1 MHRILPVAAL
11 SLLTGCA
18 SYRPLP
24 SEAEHIAFR
33 DHVTKAMQ
41 EEGKA
46 ALELTHVKKAL
57 AAYSAVTLNA
67 LKTRASRSWDNS
79 DITTVG
85 GAGAVLGGLAEK
97 TGLLNAG
104 LFTAGLGLAGAS
116 RMKLDQQVDLTLAT
130 FRKLSCIGG
139 RVGMLTPEV
148 QRLARD
154 SSDPVALSA
163 LASAPEDA
171 VRWVEQV
178 QDAHLTSLYA
188 LKPSVPTKAELLDYF
203 GRFSTAQTAASTAAT
218 ARSPGRS
225 VETEAA
231 IKLVR
236 TFAVDLETCSKLG

>member
-1 MHRILPVAAL
+1 MNRILPIAAL

-33 DHVTKAMQ
+33 DYVAKAMR
-41 EEGKA
+41 EEDKA

-67 LKTRASRSWDNS
+67 LRARASRSWDNS
-79 DITTVG
+79 DVTTVG
-85 GAGAVLGGLAEK
+85 GAGAVLGGLADK
-97 TGLLNAG
+97 TGLLNTG

-148 QRLARD
+148 QRLARNSGD
-154 SSDPVALSA
+154 AVAIPA

-171 VRWVEQV
+171 VRHVEQV

-188 LKPSVPTKAELLDYF
+188 LKPSVPTRAELLDYF
-203 GRFSTAQTAASTAAT
+203 GRFSTAETAAGTAAT
-218 ARSPGRS
+218 ARGPGRS
-225 VETEAA
+225 AEIEAA
-231 IKLVR
+231 VKLVR
-236 TFAVDLETCSKLG
+236 TFSVDLETCSKLG